1 MAAAHDLDDVP
12 SATTDLATAKADLDT
27 HGYCI
32 LAGALSASQVD
43 ALRTRITEQAEA
55 EWAMGLARQ
64 DHAQPDDIN
73 QAVYMLINKGRIF
86 RDLILNERTLDLVG
100 HVLGPGFLL
109 SASDAV
115 IARPGGNVMSLHTDQ
130 WWLPAPTPRGERP
143 GHIGAV
149 RRETFN
155 AWDHER
161 PRPALNA
168 PAVCN
173 IMWMVCDFTTEN
185 GATRIVPGSH
195 LSGENADPTVPHKVE
210 TVAATG
216 PAGTAVVFEGRTWH
230 STGVNITDTPR
241 YGVVTN
247 YCGPQFRQ
255 MENFTLGTRPEVLA
269 EADQRLLELLG
280 FRQWDG
286 YGKIGD
292 PAAEYVSR
300 EQELIGELRP

>member
-1 MAAAHDLDDVP
+1 MNPSHDLGSLP
-12 SATTDLATAKADLDT
+12 LATADLATAKADIDT

-32 LAGALSASQVD
+32 LAQALSASQTE

-55 EWAMGLARQ
+55 EWAMGLANQ

-73 QAVYMLINKGRIF
+73 QVVFMLINKGSIF
-86 RDLILNERTLDLVG
+86 RELILNERTLALVG
-100 HVLGPGFLL
+100 HVLGPDFLL
-109 SASDAV
+109 SASDAIV
-115 IARPGGNVMSLHTDQ
+115 ARPGSNVMSLHTDQ
-130 WWLPAPTPRGERP
+130 WWLPAPTPRGARP

-149 RRETFN
+149 RRDTFN
-155 AWDHER
+155 DWDRER
-161 PRPALNA
+161 PGPALNP

-173 IMWMVCDFTTEN
+173 IMWMACDFTEEN

-195 LSGENADPTVPHKVE
+195 LSGENADPSVPHKIE
-210 TVAATG
+210 TVAAAGT
-216 PAGTAVVFEGRTWH
+216 AGTAVIFEGRTWH
-230 STGVNITDTPR
+230 AIGVNRTDEPR

-255 MENFTLGTRPEVLA
+255 MENFTLGTRPDVLA
-269 EADQRLLELLG
+269 EADERLLELLG

-292 PAAEYVSR
+292 PAVEFVSR
-300 EQELIGELRP
+300 DQELIGELRP

>member
-1 MAAAHDLDDVP
+1 MARSHARDALP
-12 SATTDLATAKADLDT
+12 SATTDLAAAKADLDT

-32 LAGALSASQVD
+32 LADALSASQVE

-55 EWAMGLARQ
+55 EWAMGLSHQ

-73 QAVYMLINKGRIF
+73 QVVYMLINKGRIF
-86 RDLILNERTLDLVG
+86 RDLILNERTLELVG
-100 HVLGPGFLL
+100 HMLGPGFLL
-109 SASDAV
+109 SGSDAV
-115 IARPGGNVMSLHTDQ
+115 IARPGGSVMPLHTDQ

-143 GHIGAV
+143 GRIGAV
-149 RRETFN
+149 RRDTFN
-155 AWDHER
+155 AWNRYR
-161 PRPALNA
+161 PGPALNP

-173 IMWMVCDFTTEN
+173 IMWMACDFTAAN

-195 LSGENADPTVPHKVE
+195 LSGENADPSVPYTVE

-216 PAGTAVVFEGRTWH
+216 PAGTAVIFEGRTWH
-230 STGVNITDTPR
+230 ATGVNATNAPR
-241 YGVVTN
+241 YGVGTN

-269 EADQRLLELLG
+269 EAGQRLLELLG

-300 EQELIGELRP
+300 EQELIGELRL